1 MQNPMNQSMMKLHA
15 IDMERCIVSGVFT
28 NAELDSISVAIKFAR
43 GRLSVQT
50 KRSLVIGDTVTFT
63 SSKTGNN
70 VTGTVQKIAVK
81 FVTVRTLSHLWK
93 VPANML
99 TRV

>member
-1 MQNPMNQSMMKLHA
+1 MMNQTTTE
-15 IDMERCIVSGVFT
+15 IERCIVSGVFT
-28 NAELDSISVAIKFAR
+28 NAELDSITVAIKFAR

-50 KRSLVIGDTVTFT
+50 KRSLVIGDTVSFT

>member
-28 NAELDSISVAIKFAR
+28 NAELDSIAIAIKFAR
-43 GRLSVQT
+43 GRLSVKT
-50 KRSLVIGDTVTFT
+50 KRSLVIGDTVSFT
-63 SSKTGNN
+63 STKTGNT

-93 VPANML
+93 VPANQL
-99 TRV
+99 TKV